1 MTELEKLF
9 AGITRIS
16 DYNIDMDFD
25 NDEITQLLE
34 ADIIK
39 AADIGISRASDL
51 LIDGVIDYEQYPF
64 EKFSAYEQI
73 RQLQYCA
80 IEPAEFLEKADL
92 DTFDSDEWLYL
103 LEVLPRIAEKAPWE
117 ELRKNGS
124 VKSWMELLKSRPEF
138 AKSADW
144 ETLAEKGKLEDF
156 FDSART
162 VPELYEHFTNKEQM
176 LQADSVLWVKLLAR
190 RPELAEFYPLENLDE
205 VDEVE
210 FLLLHQ
216 PQLVDRIS
224 WDKENP
230 PVKLYIINPTPEIL
244 TEINP
249 AMAWFIT
256 AGISEK
262 LQNILK
268 NVLFYNSDDASCQA
282 NIIGHNAETFAGIY
296 SRQTA
301 EHIMQEFDQAVVENQ
316 LDLQIRKEEIGYGD

>member
-9 AGITRIS
+9 AGINRIS
-16 DYNIDMDFD
+16 DYNIDIDFD
-25 NDEITQLLE
+25 NDEISQLLD

-39 AADIGISRASDL
+39 ASDIGICRASDL

-73 RQLQYCA
+73 RQLQYCV
-80 IEPAEFLEKADL
+80 IEPTEFLEKADL

-103 LEVLPRIAEKAPWE
+103 LEVLPRITEKAPWD

-124 VKSWMELLKSRPEF
+124 VKSWMDLLKSRPEF
-138 AKSADW
+138 AKYASW
-144 ETLAEKGKLEDF
+144 KTLAEKGRVENF
-156 FDSART
+156 FDLARA

-176 LQADSVLWVKLLAR
+176 LQSDSALWVKLLAR
-190 RPELAEFYPLENLDE
+190 RPELAEVYPLENLDE

-230 PVKLYIINPTPEIL
+230 PVKLYIINPAPEIL

-268 NVLFYNSDDASCQA
+268 NVLFYNSDDARCQA

-301 EHIMQEFDQAVVENQ
+301 EHIVQEFMKEAAENQ
-316 LDLQIRKEEIGYGD
+316 LDLQIRKEEIAYGN